1 MRKYFLLFLLI
12 TIVCSLFIQSCK
24 KSEKATLTEK
34 KLKVVTTLY
43 PLYDFAK
50 NIGQETA
57 EVTLLLPPG
66 VEPHTFEP
74 RPADIIRIQGSD
86 ILVFTGKFMEPWV
99 DNVLKGIDEKRL
111 AVVDTSKGI
120 TFLRGPHVH
129 DQNEHGHT
137 DAPGS
142 PDPHVWLDLSNA
154 MKMVDTI
161 TAEYIAK
168 DPQNKDYYMINSSA
182 YKKKLEVLDK
192 KYKDGLLRCRNRVI
206 IHAGHFAFEY
216 LAKRYDLQ
224 YISAYKGFTPDAE
237 PSPTGLVELVKTIKK
252 FGANFIYYEEL
263 ITPKIAETIS
273 KETGCGLL
281 MLHAA
286 HNVTKE
292 EIDKGVNYISLMEK
306 NLENLKVGL
315 QCP

>member
-1 MRKYFLLFLLI
+1 MKKHLFLFMFSV
-12 TIVCSLFIQSCK
+12 IVCLLFIQSCE
-24 KSEKATLTEK
+24 KSEKTKYVEK
-34 KLKVVTTLY
+34 KLTVVTTLY

-50 NIGQETA
+50 NIGQEKA
-57 EVTLLLPPG
+57 DVSLLLPPG
-66 VEPHTFEP
+66 VEPHSFEP
-74 RPADIIRIQGSD
+74 RPADMLRIQGSD
-86 ILVFTGKFMEPWV
+86 IFIFTGAFMEPWV
-99 DNVLKGIDEKRL
+99 DKVIKGIDAKRF

-120 TFLRGPHVH
+120 TVLQGTTAH
-129 DQNEHGHT
+129 DEHGHGHK

-142 PDPHVWLDLSNA
+142 PDPHIWLDLSNA

-161 TAEYIAK
+161 AAEYIVR
-168 DPQNKDYYMINSSA
+168 DPRNKDYYVKNA
-182 YKKKLEVLDK
+182 HEYKKKLEVLDR
-192 KYKDGLLRCRNRVI
+192 KYKNELSLCRNRVI

-216 LAKRYDLQ
+216 LAKRYGLQ

-237 PSPTGLVELVKTIKK
+237 PSPRGLAELVLMVKK
-252 FGANFIYYEEL
+252 LGARFIYYEEL
-263 ITPKIAETIS
+263 ITPNIAETIS

-281 MLHAA
+281 MIHAA

-292 EIDKGVNYISLMEK
+292 EIDTGVNFISLMEK

>member
-1 MRKYFLLFLLI
+1 MKKHFFLFMLSA
-12 TIVCSLFIQSCK
+12 IVCSLFIQSCE
-24 KSEKATLTEK
+24 KSEKAKPVKKELT
-34 KLKVVTTLY
+34 VVTTLY

-50 NIGQETA
+50 NIGQEKA
-57 EVTLLLPPG
+57 DVSLLLPPG
-66 VEPHTFEP
+66 VEPHSFEP
-74 RPADIIRIQGSD
+74 RPADMLRIQGSD
-86 ILVFTGKFMEPWV
+86 IFIFTGAFMEPWV
-99 DNVLKGIDEKRL
+99 DKVIKGIDAKRF
-111 AVVDTSKGI
+111 AVVDASKGI
-120 TFLRGPHVH
+120 TLMKGTTAH
-129 DQNEHGHT
+129 DEHGHGHQ
-137 DAPGS
+137 DGPGS
-142 PDPHVWLDLSNA
+142 SDPHIWLDLSNA

-161 TAEYIAK
+161 AAEYSAK
-168 DPQNKDYYMINSSA
+168 DPQNKDYYMKNSSE

-192 KYKDGLLRCRNRVI
+192 KYKDELLRCRNRVI

-237 PSPTGLVELVKTIKK
+237 PSPRGLAELVQMVKK
-252 FGANFIYYEEL
+252 FDAQFIYYEEL

-286 HNVTKE
+286 HNVTKK
-292 EIDKGVNYISLMEK
+292 EIDTGVNFISIMEK